1 MTNSDLKVLGTVSQ
15 VTDKVQIVYLKHSL
29 TLFVWKKYQI
39 ICQITYHA
47 IICNGVKQGL
57 IFSYKQIHV
66 MSTLNF
72 WL

>member
-39 ICQITYHA
+39 ICQIRYHA